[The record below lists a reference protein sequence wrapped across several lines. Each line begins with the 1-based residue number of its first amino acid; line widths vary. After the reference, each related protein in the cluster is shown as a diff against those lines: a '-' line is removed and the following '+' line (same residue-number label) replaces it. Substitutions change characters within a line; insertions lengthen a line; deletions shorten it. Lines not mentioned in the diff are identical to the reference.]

1 MSIVTAEFSVAS
13 DAFVLGQILQDG
25 EDVQIDLTHF
35 VPIETALV
43 PYFWVETS
51 DFEGFETT
59 VRADE
64 RVASLTALDG
74 GSNKTLYQIEWA
86 TEIDGL
92 LAALQEHDL
101 IVEEATGTAE
111 SWRFRIRG
119 SDHGNLSSFQ
129 QTCHEHDVPIEV
141 HRVWNPNES
150 DLDRYGLSDKQ
161 RKAVELAFT
170 DGYFAVPRETTL
182 GELGQTV
189 GITGQSFARRLAR
202 GLQSLIAETLLSN
215 SPR

>member
-1 MSIVTAEFSVAS
+1 MSIVTAELSVSS
-13 DAFVLGQILQDG
+13 DAFTLGQILQDG

-51 DFEGFETT
+51 DFEGFETA

-92 LAALQEHDL
+92 LAALREHDL
-101 IVEEATGTAE
+101 IVEEATGTAD

-119 SDHGNLSSFQ
+119 PDHGNLSSFQ

-141 HRVWNPNES
+141 HRVRNPNES
-150 DLDRYGLSDKQ
+150 DLDRYGLSNKQ